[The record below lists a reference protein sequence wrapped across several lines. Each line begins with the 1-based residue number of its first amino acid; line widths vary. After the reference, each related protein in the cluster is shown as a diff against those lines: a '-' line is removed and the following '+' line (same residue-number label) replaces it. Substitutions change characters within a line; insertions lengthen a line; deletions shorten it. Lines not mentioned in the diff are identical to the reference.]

1 MPSDIPL
8 AGLSLDDLIKQA
20 LVALPIGLPIST
32 REVLEAIRIAS
43 ADMTASDAEIVD
55 KIVQLASGWTMAV
68 EFDHAA

>member
-1 MPSDIPL
+1 MPSDIPST
-8 AGLSLDDLIKQA
+8 GLGLDDLIKQA

-32 REVLEAIRIAS
+32 REVLEAIRVAS

-55 KIVQLASGWTMAV
+55 KIVLLASGWTMAV

>member
-1 MPSDIPL
+1 MPSEFSTTSHD
-8 AGLSLDDLIKQA
+8 LDDLIKQA

-32 REVLEAIRIAS
+32 REVVEAIRSAG

-55 KIVQLASGWTMAV
+55 KIVHLASGWTMAV